1 MTDFLKY
8 KQNRKIWKV
17 LSLGKVNWHNLL
29 EQFPHISTTNF
40 ATLFSSENL
49 KEKTTIF
56 RNCNFFGQSYFLH
69 SGNQVFAYHAY
80 RIYLYIRKAYLHDL
94 CMNHA
99 SLNCV
104 SWTST
109 TPQEPPFLHIFSV
122 PIILKKLN
130 KLICF
135 NFRLA
140 DDQKSFKACVCYFHQ
155 IFIFS
160 PNDSPS
166 KTMKNAFYVI

>member
-69 SGNQVFAYHAY
+69 SGNQVFAY
-80 RIYLYIRKAYLHDL
+80 ISCLQDLSLYKESIFAWFVHESCIIEL
-94 CMNHA
+94 C
-99 SLNCV
+99 
-104 SWTST
+104 
-109 TPQEPPFLHIFSV
+109 I
-122 PIILKKLN
+122 LN
-130 KLICF
+130 KHNPPRTSI
-135 NFRLA
+135 LA
-140 DDQKSFKACVCYFHQ
+140 YF
-155 IFIFS
+155 FS
-160 PNDSPS
+160 TYNP
-166 KTMKNAFYVI
+166 KEVEQTYLF

>member
-1 MTDFLKY
+1 MTDFLQY
-8 KQNRKIWKV
+8 KWNRKTWKV
-17 LSLGKVNWHNLL
+17 LSSGKVNWHNLV

-40 ATLFSSENL
+40 AILFSSENL

-80 RIYLYIRKAYLHDL
+80 RIYLYIKKAYLHNL

-109 TPQEPPFLHIFSV
+109 TPQEPPFLHIFFSTYN
-122 PIILKKLN
+122 PKKVGQTYL
-130 KLICF
+130 F
-135 NFRLA
+135 
-140 DDQKSFKACVCYFHQ
+140 
-155 IFIFS
+155 
-160 PNDSPS
+160 
-166 KTMKNAFYVI
+166 